1 MIFVEYAAKI
11 TSVIAMSFFV
21 LTVLLT
27 DNNKAELNNNEN
39 IKNAENLELI
49 KPEKIKFQIKHKF
62 KNDILYKTIENE
74 NKSNNLEIGFGLI
87 NKKKET
93 VKKNETNVFNKNTE
107 NPDIEKQQL
116 PEFKSIRAHV
126 YKPKQD
132 LNPFQKV
139 HINYEPQ
146 GFTSTSEN
154 IPSGIFTDESVGLKK
169 TINVNNQIFLF
180 SNNYN
185 PNTEKNLKTMETVV
199 QEPVDQF
206 FYKRKAFLNESSGNA
221 DEGFNYDKQNVKNQK
236 SKKLIKHE
244 TGKIQDDIFKIIK
257 NFYNEDESEE
267 LSVNTPQ
274 NFVSDLSNVKDFD
287 SDHHNKVQQSKTIE
301 NLKTY
306 YHGKPDQILSSKIE
320 HITDE
325 KKDKIKFDLNS
336 YKCKISFQDSN
347 IKNTKT
353 SEDFCQKI
361 QENDKKP
368 KETYLTNEKA
378 TQTDLLTNIKSEEN
392 AQSKDKQVN
401 FKSSIPKIKINDEKN
416 NSIICFDNFITEVY
430 DPLLDLKNNRKDQNL
445 LINEYFK
452 NNHDNIDNFN
462 SQIIQKIIT
471 DQIPTPQKV
480 KFSMLLDLDNTIKN
494 SELRKPKIIVDK
506 PTENFLIPKQE
517 SGKKLSEQI
526 KDVLKKVKTEKKRC
540 M

>member
-154 IPSGIFTDESVGLKK
+154 IPSGIFTDESIGLNKK
-169 TINVNNQIFLF
+169 INVNHLIHLF
-180 SNNYN
+180 SNNDN
-185 PNTEKNLKTMETVV
+185 SNTEKFLKISETVV
-199 QEPVDQF
+199 QKPVDQF
-206 FYKRKAFLNESSGNA
+206 FYKRRAFLNESLRKA
-221 DEGFNYDKQNVKNQK
+221 DEGLDSDKQNLETFK
-236 SKKLIKHE
+236 SKKLLEHE
-244 TGKIQDDIFKIIK
+244 TGKIQDEIFKITE
-257 NFYNEDESEE
+257 NFYNGAEYEG

-274 NFVSDLSNVKDFD
+274 KLVSDLSNVKYFD
-287 SDHHNKVQQSKTIE
+287 SDYYNKVQQSETKE

-306 YHGKPDQILSSKIE
+306 NHGKTDQILSGKIE
-320 HITDE
+320 QITDE
-325 KKDKIKFDLNS
+325 KKDKIKLEVNS
-336 YKCKISFQDSN
+336 YKSKIPFQDSN
-347 IKNTKT
+347 IKNTKI

-361 QENDKKP
+361 QEIDNKP
-368 KETYLTNEKA
+368 KKTFLTNKKL
-378 TQTDLLTNIKSEEN
+378 TQTDLLENIKSEEN
-392 AQSKDKQVN
+392 AQSEDEQFN
-401 FKSSIPKIKINDEKN
+401 FKSSIPKIKIYDEKN
-416 NSIICFDNFITEVY
+416 NSIICFDNFINEVY

-445 LINEYFK
+445 FINEYFK
-452 NNHDNIDNFN
+452 NNHDKTDNFN
-462 SQIIQKIIT
+462 SQIVQNIIT
-471 DQIPTPQKV
+471 DQIPTPQNV
-480 KFSMLLDLDNTIKN
+480 NFSMLLDLNNTIKN

-506 PTENFLIPKQE
+506 PTENFLITKQE
-517 SGKKLSEQI
+517 SVKKLSEQI